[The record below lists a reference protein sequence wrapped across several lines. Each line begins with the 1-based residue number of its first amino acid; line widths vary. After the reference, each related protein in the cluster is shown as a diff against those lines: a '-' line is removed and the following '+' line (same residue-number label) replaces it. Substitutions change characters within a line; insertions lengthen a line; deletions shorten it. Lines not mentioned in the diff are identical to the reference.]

1 MACQN
6 DHMPEPA
13 GKREQN
19 KQATRKA
26 IQDSAKRLFDQHG
39 YEHVT
44 VREIAA
50 AAGVTER
57 TFFRYFGGKAELIV
71 DDVLTWLPA
80 LQHLV
85 RSQPVE
91 LSPPAALRSAFLALH
106 QYNANATSPTFL
118 TLFSEGPPAQQIT
131 ASRRWR
137 WLNSMMEALVEA
149 LVDRLTEAA
158 GGRPPDDEARYRV
171 EVVVWATVAVYRTA
185 MVRQWQLRSAG
196 EPVTT
201 IAELVEIGFD
211 ELTSARKA
219 DY

>member
-1 MACQN
+1 MVG
-6 DHMPEPA
+6 MPEPA

-26 IQDSAKRLFDQHG
+26 IQDAAKRLFDEHG

-50 AAGVTER
+50 TAGVTER

-85 RSQPVE
+85 RTQPAE
-91 LSPPAALRSAFLALH
+91 LSPLAALRAAFLALQ
-106 QYNANATSPTFL
+106 QYNANNNTTPTFL
-118 TLFSEGPPAQQIT
+118 TLFSEGPPGQQIT

-137 WLNSMMEALVEA
+137 WLNSIMNALVEA
-149 LVDRLTEAA
+149 LLDRVEAA
-158 GGRPPDDEARYRV
+158 EGQPPDDDARYRV
-171 EVVVWATVAVYRTA
+171 EVIVWATVAVFRTA
-185 MVRQWQLRSAG
+185 LVRQWELRSAG
-196 EPVTT
+196 ETVPSV
-201 IAELVEIGFD
+201 AELVQRGFA
-211 ELTSARKA
+211 ELGGSGT
-219 DY
+219 

>member
-1 MACQN
+1 
-6 DHMPEPA
+6 MPEPA
-13 GKREQN
+13 GKREQH

-26 IQDSAKRLFDQHG
+26 IQDAAKQLFDEHG

-44 VREIAA
+44 VREIAT

-85 RSQPVE
+85 RTQPAD
-91 LSPPAALRSAFLALH
+91 LSPLAALRAAFLALH
-106 QYNANATSPTFL
+106 QYNSNNTTGPTFM

-137 WLNSMMEALVEA
+137 WLNAVMEALVEA
-149 LVDRLTEAA
+149 LLDRVSAA
-158 GGRPPDDEARYRV
+158 DPTGEPPDGDARYRV
-171 EVVVWATVAVYRTA
+171 EIIVWATVAVYRTA
-185 MVRQWQLRSAG
+185 LVRQWQLRSAG
-196 EPVTT
+196 EPVP
-201 IAELVEIGFD
+201 AVADLVQQGFD
-211 ELTSARKA
+211 ELTARQGV
-219 DY
+219 

>member
-1 MACQN
+1 MS
-6 DHMPEPA
+6 EPA

-26 IQDSAKRLFDQHG
+26 IQDAAKRLFDQHG

-44 VREIAA
+44 VREIAS

-85 RSQPVE
+85 RNQPAE
-91 LSPPAALRSAFLALH
+91 LPPLAALRSAFLALH
-106 QYNANATSPTFL
+106 QYNTNSTTPTFM
-118 TLFSEGPPAQQIT
+118 TLFSEGPPAAQIT

-137 WLNSMMEALVEA
+137 WLNSMMNALVEA
-149 LVDRLTEAA
+149 LLDRLRAA
-158 GGRPPDDEARYRV
+158 DPDGRPPDGAARYRV
-171 EVVVWATVAVYRTA
+171 EVIVWATVAVFRTA
-185 MVRQWQLRSAG
+185 LVRQWELRSAG
-196 EPVTT
+196 ESVPSV
-201 IAELVEIGFD
+201 ADLVQQGFD
-211 ELTSARKA
+211 ELAGEPST
-219 DY
+219 